1 MLGRARSLV
10 VFLAVLAMPAGP
22 ALAQIGGVAKV
33 GQLLKASS
41 YDFSQKT
48 DSVWSADFKGK
59 SLTSFRLVVA
69 VQDDVMVTFVTVAE
83 KPRIPLSVDFMHKLL
98 RFNSSLDRVKIG
110 LDDDGDLFVRCD
122 ASVRILDGKELAA
135 IVDQVSA
142 AADEVYK
149 GVANSLISE

>member
-1 MLGRARSLV
+1 
-10 VFLAVLAMPAGP
+10 MPAP
-22 ALAQIGGVAKV
+22 ARRALVLLLAFAAPAALAQTGPTSKV

-41 YDFSQKT
+41 YDFSQKN
-48 DSVWSADFKGK
+48 DAVWSADFKGK
-59 SLTSFRLVVA
+59 ALSSFRLVVA

-83 KPRIPLSVDFMHKLL
+83 KARVPLSVDFMHKLL
-98 RFNSSLDRVKIG
+98 RYNSTLDRVKVG

-149 GVANSLISE
+149 GIANSLISE

>member
-1 MLGRARSLV
+1 MLARTRSLV
-10 VFLAVLAMPAGP
+10 VFLAVLAAPA
-22 ALAQIGGVAKV
+22 ALAQAQSGVGKIA
-33 GQLLKASS
+33 QLLKASS

-48 DSVWSADFKGK
+48 DTVWSADFKGK
-59 SLTSFRLVVA
+59 SLSTFRLVVA

-83 KPRIPLSVDFMHKLL
+83 KARIPLSADFMHKLL
-98 RFNSSLDRVKIG
+98 RYNSTLDRVKIG

-122 ASVRILDGKELAA
+122 ASVRVLDSKELAA

-149 GVANSLISE
+149 GIATSLISE

>member
-1 MLGRARSLV
+1 MLARTRSLI
-10 VFLAVLAMPAGP
+10 VFLAVLGMAAAP
-22 ALAQIGGVAKV
+22 ALAQGSAGKVA
-33 GQLLKASS
+33 QLVKASP
-41 YDFSQKT
+41 YDFTQKT
-48 DSVWSADFKGK
+48 DTVWSADFKGK
-59 SLTSFRLVVA
+59 SLSAFRLVVA

-98 RFNSSLDRVKIG
+98 RFNSTLDRVKIG

-122 ASVRILDGKELAA
+122 ASVRILDAKELAA

-149 GVANSLISE
+149 GVATALISE

>member
-1 MLGRARSLV
+1 MLARTRSLIV
-10 VFLAVLAMPAGP
+10 LLAVLAVPAVP
-22 ALAQIGGVAKV
+22 AQTQGGLAKV

-48 DSVWSADFKGK
+48 ATVWSADFKGK
-59 SLTSFRLVVA
+59 SLTTFRLVVA

-83 KPRIPLSVDFMHKLL
+83 KARLPMSVDFMHKLL
-98 RFNSSLDRVKIG
+98 RFNSTLDRVKIG
-110 LDDDGDLFVRCD
+110 FDDDGDLFVRCD
-122 ASVRILDGKELAA
+122 ASVRILDARELAA

-149 GVANSLISE
+149 GIGGSLIEQ